1 MTLYDPRRV
10 VYHYPKVYHVVCRAN
25 EARDA
30 PLQNLLASIKAPNQ
44 ITTAGPCAA
53 TPWHPYEHR
62 HFILTLQ
69 AEEDP
74 YEALATNAFITYSN
88 GGPYTLRT
96 LGSDVLLTAEDARV
110 SCANLRG
117 MQHISGDAFKS
128 DADRMPVSP
137 LAPPLNP
144 RRNTVDRKNRRRAD
158 SANRLFD
165 MK

>member
-1 MTLYDPRRV
+1 MTLYDPRRI

-25 EARDA
+25 ETRNDVVQRI
-30 PLQNLLASIKAPNQ
+30 LESIKAPNS

-74 YEALATNAFITYSN
+74 FEVLATPAFLSYSK
-88 GGPYTLRT
+88 GGPYTVRT

-110 SCANLRG
+110 SCAQLRG

-128 DADRMPVSP
+128 EADRMPVSP
-137 LAPPLNP
+137 LAPPLDP
-144 RRNTVDRKNRRRAD
+144 HRATKNTKAARWREPAHPYPY
-158 SANRLFD
+158 
-165 MK
+165 